1 MSRLGDS
8 VYRVALVW
16 WVLQKTGSAAAMAK
30 IFIFSYAPMLLFLMV
45 GGVVV
50 DRFSRSKAMLVSD
63 ISRASLPGDM
73 IRKIRTAFPTV
84 EIL

>member
-63 ISRASLPGDM
+63 ISRAAIVFVVSLLAYAG
-73 IRKIRTAFPTV
+73 R
-84 EIL
+84 